1 MGKLFSGIIAVI
13 FMAGGLSALTI
24 SGASAA
30 CDSYTG
36 CADTRCHADN
46 LNNPRVGNP
55 ARVRFRVGT
64 PDGNGRPS
72 GKVFFDY
79 ERAGSGHFVKEYVR
93 RGYKGNS
100 WDKYAFHNL
109 PRGKYVVKVFFDPRG
124 AYETCKTKFRQT
136 VRPRR

>member
-24 SGASAA
+24 SGASAS
-30 CDSYTG
+30 CPYTG
-36 CADTRCHADN
+36 CVDTRCHADN

-55 ARVRFRVGT
+55 AKVRFRVGT

-100 WDKYAFHNL
+100 WDRYAFHNL
-109 PRGKYVVKVFFDPRG
+109 PRGEYVVRVFFDARG
-124 AYETCKTKFRQT
+124 AYENCKTKFRQT